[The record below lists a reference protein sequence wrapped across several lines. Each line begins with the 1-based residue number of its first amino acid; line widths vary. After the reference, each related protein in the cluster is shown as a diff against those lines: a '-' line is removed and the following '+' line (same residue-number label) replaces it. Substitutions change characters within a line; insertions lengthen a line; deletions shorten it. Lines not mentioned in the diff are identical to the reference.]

1 MSRVRCIRTRH
12 PDTKPYSNQTLP
24 KRSRKPWLASLQSLC
39 AGTVTQL
46 VTTGLQGWQL
56 RQLLQIGRRWHSTWQ
71 WQSIAVLAP
80 VATQV
85 GRGAQVNTNIN
96 LK

>member
-12 PDTKPYSNQTLP
+12 PDTKPYSKQTLP
-24 KRSRKPWLASLQSLC
+24 KRSSQPWLARLQSLC
-39 AGTVTQL
+39 AGTVTRL
-46 VTTGLQGWQL
+46 VTTGPQHLTL
-56 RQLLQIGRRWHSTWQ
+56 SRRLLLIQRWHSTLH

-80 VATQV
+80 VAAQV
-85 GRGAQVNTNIN
+85 GRGTHVNMNIK